1 MTNNIKP
8 YLFLVLCGCSLVML
22 SFGYRAGFG
31 LFMEPLSDARGWGR
45 EVLATAF
52 AVQNLVWGLCALLA
66 GGVAD
71 RYGPSRVLYAGVIF
85 YGFGMWGMA
94 LSTNGLEVL

>member
-71 RYGPSRVLYAGVIF
+71 SSQYSFSVLARLPRCLF
-85 YGFGMWGMA
+85 
-94 LSTNGLEVL
+94 S